1 MSLTGG
7 RKSRKANRGGNILGR
22 MAVPGFFLAAL
33 LGKKSKKHKVKKQG
47 TRKGMRR
54 KTARRAYSK
63 RR

>member
-33 LGKKSKKHKVKKQG
+33 LGKKSKKTQG
-47 TRKGMRR
+47 QKAGN
-54 KTARRAYSK
+54 
-63 RR
+63 